1 MARVTY
7 YYRELSEYIEIDLRL
22 LREQHEVTVMECA
35 SRWPRPLATWREVA
49 QSGLVMSWFA
59 SWHALL
65 PALFARLQ
73 GRPFVITVGGYDT
86 ACLPGIDY
94 GHQQGGFKAWLARAV
109 MMLATRVLVISEPS
123 LEELRALG
131 IPMSKVELI
140 PLGLDPTRYHS
151 SATREQG
158 LVVTTGGVN
167 TSNLTRK
174 GLEAFVRAAALA
186 PQYQFV
192 LIGAWMDDAI
202 EHLKSIAA
210 VNVTFTGRVSHEAKV
225 DWLTRAEVVVQASQ
239 HEAFGLSLAEGMLC
253 GAIPVVT
260 AAGSLPWVV
269 GGTGVVIDAQTA
281 EAVAAG
287 VRRARTL
294 GRMASGRARERVL
307 SNFTTQHRRE
317 RLQRLVGTLL
327 SEAPRARPERL
338 AA

>member
-7 YYRELSEYIEIDLRL
+7 YYREMSEYIEIDLRL
-22 LREQHEVTVMECA
+22 LREHHEVTSVECA
-35 SRWPRPLATWREVA
+35 SRWPRPLATWRAVA
-49 QSGLVMSWFA
+49 QSDLVMSWFA

-65 PALFARLQ
+65 PAFFARMQ
-73 GRPFVITVGGYDT
+73 GTPFAITVGGYDT

-94 GHQQGGFKAWLARAV
+94 GHQQGGFKAWIARAV
-109 MMLATRVLVISEPS
+109 MTLATRVLVISEPS
-123 LEELRALG
+123 REEVRALG
-131 IPMSKVELI
+131 IPMDKVELI
-140 PLGLDPTRYHS
+140 PLGLDPARYRS
-151 SATREQG
+151 NATREQG

-192 LIGAWMDDAI
+192 VIGAWMDGAI

-210 VNVTFTGRVSHEAKV
+210 ANVMFTDRVSHEAKV

-239 HEAFGLSLAEGMLC
+239 HESFGLSLAEGMLC

-260 AAGSLPWVV
+260 AAGSLPWVA
-269 GGTGVVIDAQTA
+269 GGKGVVIEAQTA

-287 VRRARTL
+287 VLRARTL
-294 GRMASGRARERVL
+294 GPMASGCARERIL
-307 SNFTTQHRRE
+307 LTFTTQHRRE
-317 RLQRLVGTLL
+317 DVQRLVGALL
-327 SEAPRARPERL
+327 HEAPPAQEERL